1 MKKKLNEQKM
11 NDFFLSGTRLVTF
24 WNNNESTAITLITMI
39 DKILIAGIIYD
50 SN

>member
-1 MKKKLNEQKM
+1 MKKKLNEQEM
-11 NDFFLSGTRLVTF
+11 NDFFSSSTRLVTF
-24 WNNNESTAITLITMI
+24 WNNNESIAITLITMI